1 MPAPAVADILKEFH
15 APEGALISLVVSA
28 LILGSV
34 FGIVLCRIIS
44 VLLVFRFFSGCAGAA
59 PLAVGA
65 GTIAD
70 WVLSLGPSQEAF
82 WTSTWVG
89 IGSFGWSASCESILE
104 GRAKKDRKTTRAVL
118 DTDVSPGTVFSE
130 AIKRPFRLL
139 FLHPVVLA
147 FASYLPSYTS
157 TSRAVS
163 PQQFPF

>member
-70 WVLSLGPSQEAF
+70 VALPAWRGWALSAYSLTLLVGFVIGPVTGGF
-82 WTSTWVG
+82 
-89 IGSFGWSASCESILE
+89 
-104 GRAKKDRKTTRAVL
+104 L
-118 DTDVSPGTVFSE
+118 D
-130 AIKRPFRLL
+130 
-139 FLHPVVLA
+139 
-147 FASYLPSYTS
+147 
-157 TSRAVS
+157 
-163 PQQFPF
+163 